1 MRFLEGLFGIL
12 QATLDEAPKI
22 FGAFHIVSVLLVIA
36 ATFILCKKFG
46 RMSERSVRILS
57 FAAWGLIAVLE
68 IYKQVIYTV
77 QLENGAFTSDYQWY
91 AFPYQFCSSPI
102 YVLPFI
108 AALPE
113 GRVRDC
119 FIGFMGTFSLFAGLC
134 VMVYPGD
141 VFVET
146 IGINIQTMIHHGLQ
160 VVLGVF
166 YTVHYFGTRD
176 KSKRRL
182 FHIGAI
188 GVFAVMVLVALLL
201 NLTVHNALVSAG
213 NDETFN
219 MYFISPYH
227 ECTLPVLSLID
238 DLLPYPVFLMI
249 YITGFAAAASIVYY
263 AVLEIYNL
271 IGKRRKANA
280 A

>member
-12 QATLDEAPKI
+12 QATLDEAPKV

-46 RMSERSVRILS
+46 RMSERSIRILS

-77 QLENGAFTSDYQWY
+77 QIENGAFTSDYQWY

-176 KSKRRL
+176 RSKRRL

-188 GVFAVMVLVALLL
+188 GVFSVMVLVALLL

-238 DLLPYPVFLMI
+238 DLMPYPVFLMI

>member
-1 MRFLEGLFGIL
+1 MLRPESYGV
-12 QATLDEAPKI
+12 
-22 FGAFHIVSVLLVIA
+22 FHIVCCVITLAGAFFLCRLHKKPSEKFVRGLL
-36 ATFILCKKFG
+36 
-46 RMSERSVRILS
+46 
-57 FAAWGLIAVLE
+57 LITSITVMLLE
-68 IYKQVIYTV
+68 VYKQ
-77 QLENGAFTSDYQWY
+77 LAFTFDVQDGELVKDYLWY
-91 AFPYQFCSSPI
+91 AFPFQFCSTPM
-102 YVLPFI
+102 YVCLLAGLI
-108 AALPE
+108 KQDKIHRAL
-113 GRVRDC
+113 C
-119 FIGFMGTFSLFAGLC
+119 AYLATFSTFAGLC
-134 VMVYPGD
+134 VMFYPGD
-141 VFVET
+141 VFIRT

-176 KSKRRL
+176 RSKRRL

-238 DLLPYPVFLMI
+238 DRLPYPVFLMI